1 MQWMH
6 EGELPVENPRHRWL
20 DAFRRQ
26 TYVDG
31 VLKIAIQMA
40 EALEAAHEQGIL
52 HGDLKPSNVLLT
64 PEGRPLLLDFNLSQ
78 DFVRSPSV
86 CGGTLPYMPP
96 EYLRV
101 LARHS
106 EFKRD
111 SEFNAAP
118 DIYSFG
124 ALLYELLTGHHASG
138 LRG

>member
-6 EGELPVENPRHRWL
+6 EGELPAEQPRHRWL
-20 DAFRRQ
+20 NVFRRQ

-78 DFVRSPSV
+78 DFVLSPGV

-101 LARHS
+101 LARHWNS
-106 EFKRD
+106 NVTRVQ
-111 SEFNAAP
+111 
-118 DIYSFG
+118 
-124 ALLYELLTGHHASG
+124 
-138 LRG
+138 RGS